1 MYDYKKSTHPM
12 DNLPVPGLDIGE
24 NSETVINPYSG
35 ASCVLKPDAVA
46 AYEVIS
52 EQRSINITTTTMRRC
67 LDWFR
72 KYYLDEYMILLDE
85 EGK

>member
-1 MYDYKKSTHPM
+1 MYKYKKSTHPM
-12 DNLPVPGLDIGE
+12 DNLPVPDLDIGE

-46 AYEVIS
+46 VYDVIKGA
-52 EQRSINITTTTMRRC
+52 EMIGLHKVTRRC

-72 KYYLDEYMILLDE
+72 KYYPREYMVLLD
-85 EGK
+85 